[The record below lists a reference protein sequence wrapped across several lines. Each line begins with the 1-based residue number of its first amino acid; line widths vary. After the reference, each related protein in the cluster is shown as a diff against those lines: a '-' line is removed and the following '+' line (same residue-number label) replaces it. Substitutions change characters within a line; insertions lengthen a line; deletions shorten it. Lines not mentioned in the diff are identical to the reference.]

1 MSGNIMATLSG
12 EGITSRQ
19 GRVDEAGGKREKLFI
34 QKDRDYQERQVTF
47 TGPRRAA
54 ER

>member
-1 MSGNIMATLSG
+1 MSETIMATLSR
-12 EGITSRQ
+12 EGITSQQ
-19 GRVDEAGGKREKLFI
+19 GRVDEERGKREKLFI
-34 QKDRDYQERQVTF
+34 QNDKEYRERQVTF